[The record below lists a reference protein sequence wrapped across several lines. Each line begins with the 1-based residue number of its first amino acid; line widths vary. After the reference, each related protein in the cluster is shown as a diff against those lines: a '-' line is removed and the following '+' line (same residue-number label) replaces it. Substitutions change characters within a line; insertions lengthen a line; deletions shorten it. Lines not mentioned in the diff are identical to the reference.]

1 MPYLKTA
8 TEELKRLILW
18 SAAGWYQ
25 KHIRKRTNGRIPEW
39 DSAETY
45 FGMAVIESLRWF
57 LYQKSG
63 CHTYTRNS
71 LWSNWGELYKL
82 HPSQQKGN
90 HKAVKGAVII
100 VEIIGDIHSAI
111 DLFPGVVHIV
121 IELFEEKE
129 YTQIYSEKSIDMCF
143 VEVMLQKLGE

>member
-1 MPYLKTA
+1 MHMPYLKTA

-71 LWSNWGELYKL
+71 LWSNWGEIIKVPPVLVERQSYGGERCCNNRRNYWKY
-82 HPSQQKGN
+82 PSGQR
-90 HKAVKGAVII
+90 
-100 VEIIGDIHSAI
+100 SFCPCYL
-111 DLFPGVVHIV
+111 LFVRH
-121 IELFEEKE
+121 KE
-129 YTQIYSEKSIDMCF
+129 YCYKVSTDP
-143 VEVMLQKLGE
+143 KLFR